1 MAESSVFKIALLQTQ
16 VLDNVDDNL
25 TSCAGM
31 VENAKLQGANIAVL
45 PEMFCCPYNN
55 VSFVKNAE
63 KKGDR
68 IHTALSKM
76 AKDNNIILVG
86 GSMPER
92 DGDKLFNTC
101 FVFDNKGKQIA
112 RHRKA
117 HMCDID
123 IEGGQHFRESAV
135 FTPGKG
141 ATVFDSPFGKIGVC
155 ICYDIRFPEMFRDM
169 VKQGVTTVIA
179 PSAFNMTTGPM
190 HWMLLNRARAVDNQ
204 IYMLS
209 CAPATDMNAS
219 YVSYA
224 HSMAVNPWGQ
234 VMIDAGTEPGVSIVE
249 LDRFLP
255 ISVRLQ
261 IPVGNK

>member
-31 VENAKLQGANIAVL
+31 VENAKLQGADIAVL

-68 IHTALSKM
+68 IYTALSKM

-112 RHRKA
+112 RHCTKQTATMVNSVMASSFGLNLPSKGLNCGR
-117 HMCDID
+117 
-123 IEGGQHFRESAV
+123 SALAARFFSFFSI
-135 FTPGKG
+135 FT
-141 ATVFDSPFGKIGVC
+141 
-155 ICYDIRFPEMFRDM
+155 
-169 VKQGVTTVIA
+169 
-179 PSAFNMTTGPM
+179 AF
-190 HWMLLNRARAVDNQ
+190 
-204 IYMLS
+204 I
-209 CAPATDMNAS
+209 
-219 YVSYA
+219 
-224 HSMAVNPWGQ
+224 
-234 VMIDAGTEPGVSIVE
+234 
-249 LDRFLP
+249 
-255 ISVRLQ
+255 
-261 IPVGNK
+261 